1 LANHLPSGSQ
11 NAIIDP
17 EDRNG
22 EEWPPVSLAPNQRH
36 LGLLEIFIGRRC
48 LGVRMS
54 VFASWSKLGR
64 FTVTPAALVLVGCA
78 AMALAACGP
87 TGEPNFDKPMA
98 APTTAVQSQP
108 LSGGATVGETLGAGP
123 VRIGV
128 ILPLTQGGNPSA
140 VGVSLRNA
148 AQLAVEES
156 GASDVTLMV
165 LDDHSTPEGA
175 AQAAQAAIG
184 AGAELIVGP
193 LFSPSVREVGKVAK
207 AAGRPV
213 IAFSTDTSVAA
224 RGVYLL
230 SFLIE
235 GYVDRIMDYAR
246 SKGKQS
252 FAAMAP
258 QSDYGNIAVAEFQQ
272 AAARLGVRVV
282 TIARYAPGQAASA
295 AKEIAAVSGQI
306 DTLFIPEQTDGM
318 DGVNAALA
326 ASGVKT
332 QILGTGIWNDPRIMK
347 MPALQGAWFAA
358 PENAGFNAFA
368 DRYRA
373 KFHSDPTR
381 LATLAYDAIS
391 LVAALART
399 QGPQRFS
406 EKVLTNASGF
416 NGADGVFRFRPEGPD
431 ERGLAVMQI
440 NNGAA
445 TVVSP
450 APRSFAGG

>member
-1 LANHLPSGSQ
+1 MPAL
-11 NAIIDP
+11 
-17 EDRNG
+17 
-22 EEWPPVSLAPNQRH
+22 V
-36 LGLLEIFIGRRC
+36 C
-48 LGVRMS
+48 L
-54 VFASWSKLGR
+54 SKLERRVVRPAG
-64 FTVTPAALVLVGCA
+64 FAFAACAAL
-78 AMALAACGP
+78 ALAGCGP
-87 TGEPNFDKPMA
+87 SGEPNFDKSMA
-98 APTTAVQSQP
+98 APTTPVQTQP
-108 LSGGATVGETLGAGP
+108 LSGSAAVGETLGTGP
-123 VRIGV
+123 VRIGM
-128 ILPLTQGGNPSA
+128 ILPLTQGANPSA

-156 GASDVTLMV
+156 GAADVTLMV

-193 LFSPSVREVGKVAK
+193 LFSPSVREVGKIAK
-207 AAGRPV
+207 AANRPV
-213 IAFSTDTSVAA
+213 IAFSTDASVAA

-235 GYVDRIMDYAR
+235 GYVDRIMEFAK

-272 AAARLGVRVV
+272 VAARLGVRVV
-282 TIARYAPGQAASA
+282 TIVRYAPGQAADA
-295 AKEIAAVSGQI
+295 AKQIAAIGNQI
-306 DTLFIPEQTDGM
+306 DALFIPDQADGM
-318 DGVNAALA
+318 ESVNAALVA
-326 ASGVKT
+326 NGVKT
-332 QILGTGIWNDPRIMK
+332 QILGTGIWNDPRVMK
-347 MPALQGAWFAA
+347 LPALQGAWFAA

-381 LATLAYDAIS
+381 LATLAYDAVS

-406 EKVLTNASGF
+406 EKVLVNASGF

-440 NNGAA
+440 GAGAA
-445 TVVSP
+445 SVLSA

>member
-1 LANHLPSGSQ
+1 
-11 NAIIDP
+11 
-17 EDRNG
+17 
-22 EEWPPVSLAPNQRH
+22 
-36 LGLLEIFIGRRC
+36 
-48 LGVRMS
+48 MS
-54 VFASWSKLGR
+54 VFASWSKFGR

-78 AMALAACGP
+78 AMGLAACGP

-108 LSGGATVGETLGAGP
+108 LSGGATVGETLGTGP

-184 AGAELIVGP
+184 AGADLIVGP

-306 DTLFIPEQTDGM
+306 DTLFIPEQNDGM

-373 KFHSDPTR
+373 KFHNDPTR

-445 TVVSP
+445 TVLSP